1 MSPSDELRAERLRAL
16 HRKLLGTELQERYGH
31 LYHAAIRSDD
41 PVLQSMIDGR
51 VSSIDDEIPAV
62 LRREFFQPPD
72 EPTSSWL
79 WDIKSACR
87 YDGSSDDP
95 ELQKLLEKDSLTPR
109 SIIDFVRDRR
119 GQGGITSELSYE
131 LSNAIWKLV
140 QNDDYGRLSGFGL
153 RRDCATTDI
162 SINGSRWSGRIFCDD
177 DYVSDNTDYLEMQ
190 LDGLGQ
196 VVRGEV
202 FTINNEVAGPQWD
215 ISLAFKWIEFGY
227 ALLPQP
233 IEIIKGIQSVMLP
246 WNLAEASARAVEVLI
261 GKPGWR
267 FDSATRAKA
276 AVQFTP
282 AELRDRLGDIDSNT
296 LLKYA
301 RLAEV
306 NTPSRGER
314 GHRYDNSDA
323 GAICNAIIRSTAT
336 TGLRQAA
343 KDLLKELTGESS
355 D

>member
-1 MSPSDELRAERLRAL
+1 
-16 HRKLLGTELQERYGH
+16 
-31 LYHAAIRSDD
+31 
-41 PVLQSMIDGR
+41 
-51 VSSIDDEIPAV
+51 
-62 LRREFFQPPD
+62 
-72 EPTSSWL
+72 
-79 WDIKSACR
+79 
-87 YDGSSDDP
+87 
-95 ELQKLLEKDSLTPR
+95 
-109 SIIDFVRDRR
+109 
-119 GQGGITSELSYE
+119 
-131 LSNAIWKLV
+131 
-140 QNDDYGRLSGFGL
+140 
-153 RRDCATTDI
+153 
-162 SINGSRWSGRIFCDD
+162 
-177 DYVSDNTDYLEMQ
+177 
-190 LDGLGQ
+190 
-196 VVRGEV
+196 
-202 FTINNEVAGPQWD
+202 
-215 ISLAFKWIEFGY
+215 
-227 ALLPQP
+227 
-233 IEIIKGIQSVMLP
+233 MLP

-306 NTPSRGER
+306 NTPSRGKR